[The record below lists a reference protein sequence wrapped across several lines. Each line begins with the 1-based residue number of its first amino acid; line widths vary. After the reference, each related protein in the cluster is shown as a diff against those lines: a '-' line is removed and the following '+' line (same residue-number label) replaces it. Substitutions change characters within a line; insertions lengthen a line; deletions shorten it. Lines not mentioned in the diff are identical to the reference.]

1 MEFKVLEYVYNM
13 YTPISVGLNRVYKGN
28 IVKINF
34 QSFKDSR
41 KDLKLSCSL
50 KEFRAKITGFTE
62 GVNGTIYVDLYIL
75 DIILYDYYHN
85 GTGVFKHLG
94 SLFLPLEQVKDRYVY
109 NKVSS
114 LVMVDY
120 YDRKL
125 GQLQDTAFSGD
136 KQAVKRLCNEIIS
149 EIINEGDD
157 MISVVKAE
165 IMKGVWMSIGRI
177 NLYYFGEQ
185 LADILTT
192 ALNTKT
198 TEDRDKKFTVQEF
211 EEDMQNSLYKW
222 VINEYMLNEDIL

>member
-1 MEFKVLEYVYNM
+1 MEFKVLENNM
-13 YTPISVGLNRVYKGN
+13 CTPISIGLDRVYKGK
-28 IVKINF
+28 IVKFNF

-50 KEFRAKITGFTE
+50 KEFRAEITGFTE
-62 GVNGTIYVDLYIL
+62 GKNGAIYVQLYIL
-75 DIILYDYYHN
+75 DIVLYDYYHN
-85 GTGVFKHLG
+85 STGVIKPLG
-94 SLFLPLEQVKDRYVY
+94 NMFLPLERVRDKYVY
-109 NKVSS
+109 NRVSS

-136 KQAVKRLCNEIIS
+136 KQAVKKLCNELVS
-149 EIINEGDD
+149 EIVKESEDV
-157 MISVVKAE
+157 ISVGKVKLRV
-165 IMKGVWMSIGRI
+165 GVWRSIGHI
-177 NLYYFGEQ
+177 NLYYFGGQ
-185 LADILTT
+185 LVDILTT

-198 TEDRDKKFTVQEF
+198 TEDKYKKFTVQEF

>member
-1 MEFKVLEYVYNM
+1 MEFKVSENNM
-13 YTPISVGLNRVYKGN
+13 CTPILILLNRVYKGK

-50 KEFRAKITGFTE
+50 EEFRAEITGFTE
-62 GVNGTIYVDLYIL
+62 GINGALYVELYIL

-85 GTGVFKHLG
+85 GTGVIKPLNN
-94 SLFLPLEQVKDRYVY
+94 LFLPLERVKDKYVY

-136 KQAVKRLCNEIIS
+136 KQAVKKLCDEIIS
-149 EIINEGDD
+149 EVIKEGKDV
-157 MISVVKAE
+157 ITVGKVQ
-165 IMKGVWMSIGRI
+165 IMKGVWRSIGHVNI
-177 NLYYFGEQ
+177 YYFGGQ
-185 LADILTT
+185 LVDILTT
-192 ALNTKT
+192 ALKSKT
-198 TEDRDKKFTVQEF
+198 TEDRGKKFTVQEF
-211 EEDMQNSLYKW
+211 EKDMQDSLYKW